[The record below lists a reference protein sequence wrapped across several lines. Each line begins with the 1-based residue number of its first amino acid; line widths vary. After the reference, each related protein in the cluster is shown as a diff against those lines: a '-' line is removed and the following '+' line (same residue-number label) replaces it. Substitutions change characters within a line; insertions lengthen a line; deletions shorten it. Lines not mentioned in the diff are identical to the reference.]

1 LTKETNIKYEAIPRY
16 QFEVL
21 QIS

>member
-21 QIS
+21 QIR